1 MFVPNKEFGQWINNS
16 PHSLTMLK
24 TINSD
29 FSFIHSGMNRD
40 KKTQPL
46 EIENKLNTMLV
57 IG

>member
-1 MFVPNKEFGQWINNS
+1 
-16 PHSLTMLK
+16 MLK

>member
-1 MFVPNKEFGQWINNS
+1 
-16 PHSLTMLK
+16 MLK

-40 KKTQPL
+40 KKTQHL
-46 EIENKLNTMLV
+46 EIEDKLNTMLV